1 MTGCNNSFY
10 DINICKDSGFMD
22 CFQAVSSLKM
32 GQKYKTLSNGKIC
45 ILDQIQYC
53 SGSPSL
59 DAYLKSRKTNAI
71 KGHFPYKWLTRY
83 NKLYENTLPEYKYF
97 ESNKT
102 TKEEYDKLFDVW
114 KDNNMTNMFDYLRY
128 YNNLDVVPLVEAITK
143 HRKFYYEKGFDMHK
157 DAISLSGLAE
167 RLMFNMSLNE
177 CRYNEN
183 VSYDEITQYDE
194 EKNKTVTTN
203 VYEDRVY
210 LIDEENKDCF
220 YKLKNN
226 NVGGPA
232 IVFHRYHEKDITR
245 IVRIA
250 KRLKKYDLI
259 YGSLIKK
266 ILGFDANALY
276 LYALSQYMPTG
287 LLTWQSLENCNQ
299 SIDELLKSTFGFY
312 EVDIKV
318 PDELYDEFSEFPPFF
333 RNCYLKADN
342 SKKLISCMSSKK
354 MLIYHPL
361 LQWYVDH
368 GLIVTKVYGM
378 IHCKKWKCLETFT
391 KLVSDER
398 RKGDVSDEY
407 KIIGEEMKNIGNSA
421 YGRTSMNKSK
431 HMQTDYEDIS
441 QVRKSINSPYFVD
454 ADKYGDT
461 YEVSKKKH
469 IINQN
474 IPIHIS
480 TAILQYAKL
489 RMLQFYYDFLVKYV
503 DKMDFQMMYMD
514 TDSMYMAIT
523 KDKFD
528 DLVKPCMRE
537 EYEKDKCNWFPRDD
551 TPEHAAYDKRTAG
564 LFKVEFEGD
573 GMVALAA
580 KLYYVLGCENKDKF
594 SCKGVQKKNNSYL
607 LNYTNFKKVLDTHD
621 ICYVENSGMRYVN
634 HQVVWYSQYK
644 AGLSAKYNK
653 RHILD
658 DNVSTMPLEEDEYD
672 DIKYKTPRVKLT
684 KRNIRTII
692 EEIKP
697 QDEISNIKYDTDNFM
712 QHILYDE

>member
-1 MTGCNNSFY
+1 M
-10 DINICKDSGFMD
+10 
-22 CFQAVSSLKM
+22 
-32 GQKYKTLSNGKIC
+32 
-45 ILDQIQYC
+45 
-53 SGSPSL
+53 
-59 DAYLKSRKTNAI
+59 
-71 KGHFPYKWLTRY
+71 
-83 NKLYENTLPEYKYF
+83 
-97 ESNKT
+97 
-102 TKEEYDKLFDVW
+102 FDVW

-183 VSYDEITQYDE
+183 VSYDEITQFDE

-250 KRLKKYDLI
+250 KRLKKYDHI
-259 YGSLIKK
+259 CGSLIKK

-378 IHCKKWKCLETFT
+378 IHCKKWKCFENFT

-398 RKGDVSDEY
+398 RKGDISNEY

-528 DLVKPCMRE
+528 DLVKPSMRE

-573 GMVALAA
+573 GMVAVAA